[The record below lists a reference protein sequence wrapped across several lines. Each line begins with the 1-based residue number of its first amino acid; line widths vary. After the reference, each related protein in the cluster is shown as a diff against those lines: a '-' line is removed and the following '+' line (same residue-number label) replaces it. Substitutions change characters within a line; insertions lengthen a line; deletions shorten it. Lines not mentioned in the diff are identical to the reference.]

1 MTIEQREQ
9 LRVAVLNFLA
19 PRHVAAFSAAQIAN
33 RLRVS
38 RELDFA
44 LTDADVNDA
53 CGVLLKLELVNQVA
67 ELAFA
72 ILPHYQVTGKGIIES
87 EKWRAA
93 RGLE

>member
-1 MTIEQREQ
+1 MNIEQREQ

-33 RLRVS
+33 RLRVD
-38 RELDFA
+38 RGLDFPI
-44 LTDADVNDA
+44 TDADVNDA
-53 CGVLLKLELVNQVA
+53 CGVLLKLEFVQQVA
-67 ELAFA
+67 ELEFSV
-72 ILPHYQVTGKGIIES
+72 IPHYQATGKGVIES